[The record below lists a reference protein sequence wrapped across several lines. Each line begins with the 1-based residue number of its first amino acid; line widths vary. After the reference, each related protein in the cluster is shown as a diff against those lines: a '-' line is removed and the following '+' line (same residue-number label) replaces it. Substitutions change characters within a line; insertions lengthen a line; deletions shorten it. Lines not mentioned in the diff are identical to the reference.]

1 MSFPADDSADQ
12 QVPWLPAERFEIALD
27 AEIGA
32 SSAPPPTAGRDLLVV
47 TNHRA
52 IKTGESGGA
61 RTTSLLPLTGMTGI
75 EVVDISRSPDRLTQG
90 LLALAVGI
98 VLGWVSWIVAGVPL
112 ISLIIGGLPLLAA
125 VYLLSGY
132 AFPDAE
138 GELVL
143 HSGGQSVRLPLRTK
157 DSRRDAYLVA
167 HRLYEL
173 LTAASTTVHSGPSLE
188 EQATTLS
195 VAPPAEPSAVS
206 QLTAMELLAMAEANA
221 TDVSQVRA

>member
-1 MSFPADDSADQ
+1 MSFTADNSAEQ
-12 QVPWLPAERFEIALD
+12 QIPWLPAERFEIALD

-32 SSAPPPTAGRDLLVV
+32 SSAPPPTAGRDVLVV

-52 IKTGESGGA
+52 IKTGESAGT
-61 RTTSLLPLTGMTGI
+61 RTTSLLPLAGMTGI
-75 EVVDISRSPDRLTQG
+75 EVVDISRSPERLTQG
-90 LLALAVGI
+90 LIALAVGI
-98 VLGWVSWIVAGVPL
+98 ALGAASWIVAEVPL

-125 VYLLSGY
+125 VYLLAGY

-143 HSGGQSVRLPLRTK
+143 HSGGQSVRLPLRTQ

-173 LTAASTTVHSGPSLE
+173 LAASHVGPV
-188 EQATTLS
+188 EQPAVAPS
-195 VAPPAEPSAVS
+195 AAPPASSSPVAD
-206 QLTAMELLAMAEANA
+206 LTAMELLAMAEARA
-221 TDVSQVRA
+221 TDVSRRQA